1 MKQAS
6 FYNKDGE
13 IVGTIFATEED
24 IEMNIPSGCSVVDG
38 LWSDEL
44 YWVKDGEPTAYTP
57 EQVESIAARPHITSK
72 WSNKLM
78 AWEDSRSLEQLK
90 EAKWEEMKERRL
102 AALLAPLETP
112 FGVFDADE
120 KGAMNIKDTISLQAA
135 LVSVGMPSEVS
146 FTLADDSEVS
156 LSQQQMLTVGI
167 LLGAR
172 TQEIYT
178 KGRAL
183 RVRVDAATSPGELG
197 DIFW

>member
-6 FYNKDGE
+6 FYNDDGE
-13 IVGTIFATEED
+13 IVGTVFATDEE
-24 IEMNIPSGCSVVDG
+24 ISMNTPSGCHAIEG

-57 EQVESIAARPHITSK
+57 EQVERIAARPHITSK

-90 EAKWEEMKERRL
+90 EAKWGEIKQRRL

-120 KGAMNIKDTISLQAA
+120 RGAMNIKDTINLQAA
-135 LVSVGMPSEVS
+135 LVSMGMPSEVS

-183 RVRVDAATSPGELG
+183 RVRVDAAVSSGEL
-197 DIFW
+197 DNIFW